1 MIQFYSEGFFGYG
14 QPGDYVPYGLDFFI
28 PILLLIGLAV
38 LIVLMRK
45 KIRNLSR
52 EKTIRFVLAFLI
64 IVVEMS
70 YYWRVLYVGV
80 EGRDETSLLTKLPMQ
95 VCEWGAICAAFMLMS
110 LSDTLF
116 GINYFITFVGAG
128 IAIFVPQTV
137 IESCGPTYYRYYQ
150 FWGEH
155 ALPILATVYAIAVH
169 KKKPRYRD
177 LWVSYGLLCLLTV
190 PATFANMAFPEA
202 NYLYLRLDIPFMPD
216 SYPLRVVIYSVIILA
231 LFHLLYAGWVLVSK
245 LIMKR
250 KTKAVEA

>member
-1 MIQFYSEGFFGYG
+1 MIQFYSDGFFGYG